1 MIKPGLQ
8 VILFLAV
15 RSIQRHALS
24 SFIAIFSISMAG
36 GLVLS
41 TWKINQET
49 RRAFHISTS
58 GFDAVLGARGSKLQ
72 IILNSLFHL
81 EDSPGNLT
89 WEQYELI
96 KSNRGVKEAY
106 PIAVGDNYLGY
117 RLVGT
122 EPDLFEK
129 HEWNPGRSYE
139 IQPGGRIFS
148 SMAKEALVGSF
159 VADQIGLKLGDQFH
173 PYHGLDFNEENKHED
188 IYVVVGILEPT
199 GTPTDRVIW
208 IPIKGIQLM
217 EGHDPTMAHSL
228 SAVLLKLKGAAGFS
242 LHTKYN
248 KQGNVATLAWPIA
261 STLSSFFDKFSWFQK
276 VLELVAGL
284 VAIIGLFIIIL
295 SLRTSMNEKKRE
307 FAILRCLGASRMLV
321 TSIVLFQSL
330 TLAFLG
336 GVGGVAFHYFIN
348 LISFSL
354 IHENTGVMM
363 NSFSFDPMIFYLFG
377 SVLVLGLI
385 SGILPSFQAYKNELS
400 ENLKTIT

>member
-8 VILFLAV
+8 VILFLAL

-49 RRAFHISTS
+49 RRAFHISSS

-159 VADQIGLKLGDQFH
+159 VADQIGLKPGDQFH

-217 EGHDPTMAHSL
+217 EGHDPAMAHSL
-228 SAVLLKLKGAAGFS
+228 SAVLLKLKGSAGFS

-307 FAILRCLGASRMLV
+307 FAILRCLGASRMVV

-336 GVGGVAFHYFIN
+336 GVGGVAFHYLIN

-354 IHENTGVMM
+354 IRKNTGVMM

-400 ENLKTIT
+400 ENLKIST

>member
-1 MIKPGLQ
+1 MINPGLQ
-8 VILFLAV
+8 VILFLAL

-24 SFIAIFSISMAG
+24 SFLAIFSISMAG

-122 EPDLFEK
+122 EPALFEN
-129 HEWNPGRSYE
+129 HQWSSGRSYE
-139 IQPGGRIFS
+139 IKPGGRIFS

-173 PYHGLDFNEENKHED
+173 PYHGLDFKEENKHED

-276 VLELVAGL
+276 VLEMVAGL
-284 VAIIGLFIIIL
+284 VAIIGVFIIIL

-307 FAILRCLGASRMLV
+307 FAILRCLGASRMVV

-336 GVGGVAFHYFIN
+336 GVGGVAFHYLIN

-354 IHENTGVMM
+354 ILENTGVMM

-400 ENLKTIT
+400 ENLKIIT